1 MHLAVF
7 TAEFPGR
14 INTFFARDMCALIRA
29 GVEIDIFPIHPLRPQ
44 FWSAVPAY
52 LSADVLPR
60 DRVHHIHPLAGFSPS
75 TRSPWRKRL
84 RYLADTATVR
94 ASALRFGPEVLIKS
108 EYACLKAWG
117 WATATAT
124 ATASANDANDRYDH
138 VLAYWGNYA
147 ATAAYLFHRLLD
159 REVPLSIL
167 WHAHDLYERQAFL
180 RQKLLCAD
188 NLLVVCDFNRRFL
201 QTRFPDLFPRIAD
214 KIHVH
219 HLGLDVQA
227 TAPTFDGRAPHTCLA
242 VGRLDPSKGFDDLL
256 RAAAIVIHRGLNLE
270 VELAGDG
277 EEAKSL
283 RRLAAS
289 LGIADRVHFLGW
301 LPYDAVPDA
310 MRRAT
315 MLVHPSCG
323 LGDAVP
329 TVIKEAMA
337 LGTPVIGSTAVGIPE
352 LLDQGRCGL
361 LVPEREPERLADAIA
376 LLLRRADLRDDL
388 ARSGRAFAE
397 RTFDLWRNGQC
408 LADLLRATRRGA
420 RGVASATE
428 SPMRMRA

>member
-1 MHLAVF
+1 MRLAVF

-29 GVEIDIFPIHPLRPQ
+29 GIEIDIFPIYPLRSRYWP
-44 FWSAVPAY
+44 AVPGY
-52 LSADVLPR
+52 LSAEILPR
-60 DRVHHIHPLAGFSPS
+60 NRVHHISPLTALNPG
-75 TRSPWRKRL
+75 RRGPWRKRL
-84 RYLADTATVR
+84 RFLADAALVR
-94 ASALRFGPEVLIKS
+94 ASALRFGPEALVKS
-108 EYACLKAWG
+108 EYACLEAWR
-117 WATATAT
+117 WATETDT
-124 ATASANDANDRYDH
+124 RYDH

-167 WHAHDLYERQAFL
+167 LHAHDLYARQVFL

-188 NLLVVCDFNRRFL
+188 NIFVVCDYNRRYL
-201 QTRFPDLFPRIAD
+201 HAHFPDIFPRIAD
-214 KIHVH
+214 KVHLH
-219 HLGLDVQA
+219 HLGLDVA
-227 TAPTFDGRAPHTCLA
+227 AIEPAFEGRLPHTCLA

-256 RAAAIVIHRGLNLE
+256 RAAALVQRRGHE
-270 VELAGDG
+270 IDVELVGDG
-277 EEAKSL
+277 EEAGHL
-283 RRLAAS
+283 RRLAGS
-289 LGIADRVHFLGW
+289 LGLADCVRFRGW
-301 LPYDAVPDA
+301 MAFDAVPDV

-361 LVPEREPERLADAIA
+361 LVPERSAERLADAIEH
-376 LLLRRADLRDDL
+376 LLRHPDVRSDL
-388 ARSGRAFAE
+388 AHAGRAFAE
-397 RTFDLWRNGQC
+397 RTFDLWRNGQR
-408 LADLLRATRRGA
+408 LADLLRATRRAPAGL
-420 RGVASATE
+420 ASVHQ
-428 SPMRMRA
+428 SPVRA